1 MRYLQ
6 PGAFLFKQQDCS
18 TECTVLVICLVG
30 SVLKLNQS
38 STFDQTEIL
47 RIMKSGALPCKEL

>member
-1 MRYLQ
+1 MRYLH

-30 SVLKLNQS
+30 RVCVEMKGIQLNQS
-38 STFDQTEIL
+38 LQPLI
-47 RIMKSGALPCKEL
+47 RQRYY